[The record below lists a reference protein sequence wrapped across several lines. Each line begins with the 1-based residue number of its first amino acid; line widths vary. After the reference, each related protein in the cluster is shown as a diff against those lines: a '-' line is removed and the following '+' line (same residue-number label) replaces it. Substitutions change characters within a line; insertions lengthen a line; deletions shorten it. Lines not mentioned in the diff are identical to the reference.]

1 MSVPGPRL
9 PAGHNADSNRK
20 GVDCHDVPRS
30 PGTPNAHQKRQHAKR
45 GESPQRTILPWEAFL
60 PSGHDSGI
68 NGRRPD
74 LHHHHHH
81 CSKGTDFKDL
91 LSEGKKRLEKAGQEQ
106 QLRERA
112 EVVGAMGGCEL
123 EDLLADL
130 GEPTFSSR
138 QNE

>member
-1 MSVPGPRL
+1 MSVAGLHLPR
-9 PAGHNADSNRK
+9 HDMNSNRR
-20 GVDCHDVPRS
+20 GEGDRDVRS
-30 PGTPNAHQKRQHAKR
+30 PGIPGAHQPLQHAKR
-45 GESPQRTILPWEAFL
+45 GDSPQRTILPWEAFL
-60 PSGHDSGI
+60 PSEHGAGTNCCRPSDMHHR
-68 NGRRPD
+68 NG
-74 LHHHHHH
+74 
-81 CSKGTDFKDL
+81 SKNTDFKEL

-130 GEPTFSSR
+130 CEPSFSRR